1 MREARREVN
10 AAMAEAKKQAPL
22 FAGEV
27 VLIRIHSSCQI
38 HPLITQIWR
47 CRLPKYVVMVANDG
61 YRPGHVHFSVR
72 GQQIN
77 VLDFLSSVHISDGA
91 AHTVTDTI
99 RPARRKLYRQPMECS
114 LGSARV
120 SRRAFSYRLNPALT
134 CDIFL
139 LSFQNNNQGQH

>member
-61 YRPGHVHFSVR
+61 YRPGHVHFSVL

-77 VLDFLSSVHISDGA
+77 VLDFLSSVHISDGDGA
-91 AHTVTDTI
+91 YGHGHDQASGGNL
-99 RPARRKLYRQPMECS
+99 P
-114 LGSARV
+114 V
-120 SRRAFSYRLNPALT
+120 SRWNIRLAALGFPESVQLQT
-134 CDIFL
+134 ESRD
-139 LSFQNNNQGQH
+139 

>member
-10 AAMAEAKKQAPL
+10 AAMAEAKKHAPL
-22 FAGEV
+22 FAGQV
-27 VLIRIHSSCQI
+27 ALIRIHSSYQI
-38 HPLITQIWR
+38 HPLIAQIWR
-47 CRLPKYVVMVANDG
+47 SRLPKYVVMVANDG

-99 RPARRKLYRQPMECS
+99 RPAEEIYRQPMECS

-120 SRRAFSYRLNPALT
+120 SGERSAT
-134 CDIFL
+134 D
-139 LSFQNNNQGQH
+139 